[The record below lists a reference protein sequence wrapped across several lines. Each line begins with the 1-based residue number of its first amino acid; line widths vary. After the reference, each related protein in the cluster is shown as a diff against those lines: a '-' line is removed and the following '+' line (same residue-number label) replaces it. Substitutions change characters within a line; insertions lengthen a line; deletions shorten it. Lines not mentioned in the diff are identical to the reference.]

1 MENKKEGI
9 KKVFLYGIL
18 GIVIITTCIISALFA
33 IKLQRQ
39 SVVEEEVVTQTL
51 RAHDAVV
58 DILLP
63 FKVEPDEGFSVE
75 QDIKYYV
82 KTTKAFFGQDENL
95 ALHIYSVTYRTEL
108 FLDSWAPDVEGMAQV
123 SISSLEKNKSLDKF
137 SHEVKE
143 VTVSGIKAVDV
154 TSRYRRGTY
163 KMVQRVLHI
172 PTKTS
177 TWSFKAIYREKDD
190 TKYLFD
196 LITRMFESIK
206 LRIEN

>member
-1 MENKKEGI
+1 MESKKEGL
-9 KKVFLYGIL
+9 KKIFLYGIL
-18 GIVIITTCIISALFA
+18 GIVIIATCIISALFA

-39 SVVEEEVVTQTL
+39 NVIEEEVITQTL

-58 DILLP
+58 DIILP
-63 FKVEPDEGFSVE
+63 FKVEPDEGFRVD
-75 QDIKYYV
+75 QDIQYYV
-82 KTTKAFFGQDENL
+82 KSTKAFFGQDENL

-108 FLDSWAPDVEGMAQV
+108 FLDSWEPNVEGMAQV
-123 SISSLEKNKSLDKF
+123 SISSLEKNKSFDKF

-143 VTVSGIKAVDV
+143 LTVSDIKAVEV

-163 KMVQRVLHI
+163 NMVQRVLHI

-177 TWSFKAIYREKDD
+177 TWSFKAVYREKDE

-196 LITRMFESIK
+196 LITKIFESIK
-206 LRIEN
+206 LKAE